1 MRGAA
6 QSTRAPAARPSHT
19 LHTHWRDTV
28 LSYHCSA
35 LTSHVFT

>member
-6 QSTRAPAARPSHT
+6 QSTRAHT